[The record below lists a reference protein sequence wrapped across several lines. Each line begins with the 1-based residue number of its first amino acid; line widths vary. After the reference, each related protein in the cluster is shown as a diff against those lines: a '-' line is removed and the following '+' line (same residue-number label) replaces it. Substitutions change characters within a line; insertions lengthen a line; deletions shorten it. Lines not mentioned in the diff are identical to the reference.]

1 MNESNRTDASIRPWT
16 PEQIAERRNQHT
28 GEALAGFAD
37 PYSLLGFVDPMR
49 QYLDSL
55 NSDVG
60 RAGIRHSLQ
69 LVYKIATSVPLCL
82 LDYTD
87 DGETNEVGYV
97 PAMFWIK
104 FTAGQFAAIRARMI
118 EDDYK
123 PATVNHALSAVRG
136 VINAMW
142 QLGYITKEDA
152 ERLSS
157 IKSVTN
163 HTDEP
168 AGREIAL
175 TEMRSILFHCEL
187 DVTDPVRGASAARD
201 AAILSLLW
209 STGIRR
215 NELSLLDVDAFD
227 SGTGELHIFGKGN
240 KPRVV
245 FVAGGALEAMRAW
258 LSVRTP
264 TDGAL
269 FPVIDKWGNVGTR
282 HMSPVAIYNAV
293 KKRYTAAGVRA
304 LTPHDFR
311 RTFVGNSLT
320 SGVDILTVMGI
331 CGHSRVET
339 TARYDRRK
347 NEQKRGA
354 AALVFTPYGA

>member
-1 MNESNRTDASIRPWT
+1 MNESNQISANITPWT
-16 PEQIAERRNQHT
+16 PEQIAERRNQQNIESLH
-28 GEALAGFAD
+28 GSA
-37 PYSLLGFVDPMR
+37 LLGFVDPMR

-60 RAGIRHSLQ
+60 RAGILHSLK
-69 LVYKIATSVPLCL
+69 LVYSLSG

-87 DGETNEVGYV
+87 DGEANTVGYV
-97 PAMFWIK
+97 PALFWLN
-104 FTAGQFAAIRARMI
+104 FNPGQFAAIRARMI
-118 EDDYK
+118 EEKYK

-142 QLGYITKEDA
+142 QLGYIEKDTA
-152 ERLSS
+152 ERLCS

-187 DVTDPVRGASAARD
+187 DIADPARGASAARD
-201 AAILSLLW
+201 AAMMSLMW

-215 NELSLLDVDAFD
+215 NELALLDVDSFD
-227 SGTGELHIFGKGN
+227 SDTGELHIFGKGN

-258 LSVRTP
+258 LSVRTAA
-264 TDGAL
+264 DGAL

-282 HMSPVAIYNAV
+282 HMSPVAINNAV

-347 NEQKRGA
+347 NEQKRSA

>member
-1 MNESNRTDASIRPWT
+1 MNESNQTAGQITPWT
-16 PEQIAERRNQHT
+16 PDQIAERRNQHT
-28 GEALAGFAD
+28 GAALAGFAD
-37 PYSLLGFVDPMR
+37 MYTLLGFVDPMR
-49 QYLDSL
+49 EYLKSL

-69 LVYKIATSVPLCL
+69 LVYKLSG

-87 DGETNEVGYV
+87 DGETNEPGYV
-97 PAMFWIK
+97 PAMFWLQ
-104 FTAGQFAAIRARMI
+104 FTASQFATIRERMI
-118 EDDYK
+118 EDGYK

-142 QLGYITKEDA
+142 QHGYISKEAA

-157 IKSVTN
+157 IKSVPN

-168 AGREIAL
+168 AGREITLA
-175 TEMRSILFHCEL
+175 EMRSILFRCEL
-187 DVTDPVRGASAARD
+187 DVADPARGASAARD
-201 AAILSLLW
+201 AALLALLW

-215 NELSLLDVDAFD
+215 SELASLRMDSFD
-227 SGTGELHIFGKGN
+227 SGTGELHIVGKGN

-258 LSVRTP
+258 LSIRATAS
-264 TDGAL
+264 DGAL

-282 HMSPVAIYNAV
+282 HMTPLAINNAV

-331 CGHSRVET
+331 CGHARVET

-347 NEQKRGA
+347 NEQKRSA
-354 AALVFTPYGA
+354 ATLVFTPYGA